1 MRILTV
7 IALLAVT
14 HCATHTS
21 PFCSTDN
28 KSTKI
33 TKSTI
38 STKPS
43 SAYGMSWAERYSW
56 LTKRSLTD

>member
-14 HCATHTS
+14 NCATHTS
-21 PFCSTDN
+21 QFCSIDT

-33 TKSTI
+33 TTSTKSTND
-38 STKPS
+38 
-43 SAYGMSWAERYSW
+43 YHMSWAERYSW

>member
-21 PFCSTDN
+21 PFCSIH
-28 KSTKI
+28 TKI

-38 STKPS
+38 STND
-43 SAYGMSWAERYSW
+43 YHMSWAERYSW